1 MKKAFKNT
9 SKCNSSNS
17 SISKFV
23 KYKFSDNSD
32 YITKKYIIKDRI
44 NFLLNICNQNENI
57 VVERFGKFYSLQK
70 PGFFFAIPI
79 IDKLKYVVD
88 IRELT
93 IPIMPQHSITQDNVS
108 LNISGV
114 LYIKID
120 DPYKTSYGVSE
131 PIFAVSQFAQA
142 AMRAVVGRHTLDDI
156 FHNRS
161 QLNEYIISSLKD
173 GLETWG
179 IKILRYEITDIE
191 VNKDIKE
198 AMSRQANAE
207 RKRRE
212 DVLHAEALKKSQILE
227 SEGYKQK
234 LINESEGKKIQ
245 VENEALA
252 SANSIKITAD
262 AEKYNV
268 VTKATAKA
276 EALRIISEQLNTENG
291 VKSAQLDLATNYLKE
306 FGKIV
311 GQSNSIIIP
320 GDVNDIN
327 NILVKAMSI
336 SGLISKEV
344 KENKKI

>member
-1 MKKAFKNT
+1 MNKYSVSIKKGSRLINNT
-9 SKCNSSNS
+9 IKHN
-17 SISKFV
+17 
-23 KYKFSDNSD
+23 FSDEA
-32 YITKKYIIKDRI
+32 ITRKYIMKDRI
-44 NFLLNICNQNENI
+44 NCLLNICNQNENI
-57 VVERFGKFYSLQK
+57 VVERFGKFYSLKK

-79 IDKLKYVVD
+79 IDKLKYVLD

-93 IPIMPQHSITQDNVS
+93 IPIAPQHSITQDNVS

-114 LYIKID
+114 IYIKID

-161 QLNEYIISSLKD
+161 QLNEYIINNLKD

-191 VNKDIKE
+191 VNKDIRE

-227 SEGYKQK
+227 SEGFKQK

-252 SANSIKITAD
+252 EANSIKITAD
-262 AEKYNV
+262 AQKYNI
-268 VTKATAKA
+268 VTQATAKA
-276 EALRIISEQLNTENG
+276 EALRIIGEQMNSESG
-291 VKSAQLDLATNYLKE
+291 IKAAQLDLAANYIKE

-311 GQSNSIIIP
+311 GQSNSIIVP
-320 GDVNDIN
+320 SDANDIN
-327 NILVKAMSI
+327 NIIVKAMSI
-336 SGLISKEV
+336 SGLMNKEV
-344 KENKKI
+344 KDAKKL